1 MQISFVRSGG
11 FGYPLRKAIEGIIN
25 LKNDVAEVSSGAAYR
40 RTLAPQEAE
49 QLRTSVDPV
58 ELDKASKQ
66 IANNRKGGAA
76 DLDDYHI
83 TITTKD
89 GQSHDVHLS
98 MSPDS
103 HELQGVS
110 PAVANLLR
118 WIQHEAQKIKTHTTT
133 AS

>member
-11 FGYPLRKAIEGIIN
+11 FGYPLRKAIKGTID
-25 LKNDVAEVSSGAAYR
+25 LKNDAAEVSSGAAYHR
-40 RTLAPQEAE
+40 SLAPQEAE
-49 QLRTSVDPV
+49 QLRTSIDPV

-66 IANNRKGGAA
+66 IASNRKGGAA

-83 TITTKD
+83 TITAKD

-110 PAVANLLR
+110 PDVANLLR
-118 WIQHEAQKIKTHTTT
+118 WIQHEAQKIKTHSAN